1 MQQEVLQ
8 RTQRLDARRSDGKEL
23 NPLEQRLLER
33 LVQRQGSII
42 ELTGQIA
49 KDLQEQLAPTEVQEI
64 VPETPESG
72 ESSAETPSGEGG

>member
-8 RTQRLDARRSDGKEL
+8 RTQRLDARRTDGKEL

-49 KDLQEQLAPTEVQEI
+49 KDLQEQLAPPEVQEI
-64 VPETPESG
+64 VPESPESG
-72 ESSAETPSGEGG
+72 DSSEETPSGEGG